1 MHNVG
6 LVFGIPELDGSMQRL
21 VSDSKFS
28 KLMAQTRRLLSD
40 SSGLLQ
46 SWTSLNQQGDNT
58 IRSVLT
64 MTLGLVKVI
73 KVLSS
78 RECILRGNKR

>member
-6 LVFGIPELDGSMQRL
+6 LVFGILELDGSMQRL

-46 SWTSLNQQGDNT
+46 SWTNLNQQGDNT

-78 RECILRGNKR
+78 RECIERE